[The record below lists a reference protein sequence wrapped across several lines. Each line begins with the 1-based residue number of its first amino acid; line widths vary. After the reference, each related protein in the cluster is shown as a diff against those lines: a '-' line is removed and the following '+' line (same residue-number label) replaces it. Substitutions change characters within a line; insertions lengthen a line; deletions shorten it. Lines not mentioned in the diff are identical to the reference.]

1 MIEILTR
8 CQACQAQVF
17 ARNDG
22 YSFHVDASSNDA
34 LDTGDYRL
42 SISVTLFCGHTIE
55 ESWDFYAGEDGN
67 EQIAEEMEEY
77 IKNLK

>member
-8 CQACQAQVF
+8 CQACQAEVF

-22 YSFHVDASSNDA
+22 YSFHVDTSSNDVFGI
-34 LDTGDYRL
+34 GDYRL
-42 SISVTLFCGHTIE
+42 SISATLFYGHNIE
-55 ESWDFYAGEDGN
+55 MSWDFSTREGVN

>member
-22 YSFHVDASSNDA
+22 YSFHVDTSSNDVFGI
-34 LDTGDYRL
+34 GDYRM
-42 SISVTLFCGHTIE
+42 SITATLFCGRNIE
-55 ESWDFYAGEDGN
+55 MSWDFSDRDSGN
-67 EQIAEEMEEY
+67 EVVAEEMEEY